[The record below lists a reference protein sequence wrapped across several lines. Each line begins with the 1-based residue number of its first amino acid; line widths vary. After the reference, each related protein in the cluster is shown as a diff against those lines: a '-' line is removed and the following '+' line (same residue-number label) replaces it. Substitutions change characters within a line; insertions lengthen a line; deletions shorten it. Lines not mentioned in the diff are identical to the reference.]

1 MLVKEGLSVKLTVY
15 HDGQYFVGMIEREKN
30 GKLYAA
36 RHIFGAE
43 PSDEEV
49 FLFVNDTL
57 LPYFNRYAKCGVEI
71 KQQKRPKN
79 VKRMIRQAAR
89 ELKTSKFTKAQEA
102 IQLSYEVQKKEKQ
115 VQSKEMREIEKRKKR
130 ALKVQKAKQKHRG
143 H

>member
-1 MLVKEGLSVKLTVY
+1 MKLTVY
-15 HDGQYFVGMIEREKN
+15 HDGQYFVGMIEREEN
-30 GKLYAA
+30 GRLYAV
-36 RHIFGAE
+36 RHIFGTE

-49 FLFVNDTL
+49 LLFVNDTL
-57 LPYFNRYAKCGVEI
+57 LPYFDCFAKCGVEI

-102 IQLSYEVQKKEKQ
+102 IQLSYEVHKQEKQ
-115 VQSKEMREIEKRKKR
+115 VQSKEMREVEKRKKR
-130 ALKVQKAKQKHRG
+130 ALKVQKAKQKRRG

>member
-1 MLVKEGLSVKLTVY
+1 MKLTVY
-15 HDGQYFVGMIEREKN
+15 HDGQYFVGMIEREEN
-30 GKLYAA
+30 GRLYAV

-49 FLFVNDTL
+49 LLFVNDTL
-57 LPYFNRYAKCGVEI
+57 LPYFDRFAKCGVEI

-102 IQLSYEVQKKEKQ
+102 IQLSYEVHKQEKQ
-115 VQSKEMREIEKRKKR
+115 VQSKEMREVEKRKKR
-130 ALKVQKAKQKHRG
+130 ALKVQKAKQKRRG

>member
-1 MLVKEGLSVKLTVY
+1 MKLTVY
-15 HDGQYFVGMIEREKN
+15 HDGQYFVGMIEREEN
-30 GKLYAA
+30 GKLYAV
-36 RHIFGAE
+36 RHIFGTE

-49 FLFVNDTL
+49 LLFVNDTL
-57 LPYFNRYAKCGVEI
+57 LPYFDRFAKCGVEI

-102 IQLSYEVQKKEKQ
+102 IQLWYEVHKQEKQ
-115 VQSKEMREIEKRKKR
+115 VQSKEMREVEKRKKR

>member
-1 MLVKEGLSVKLTVY
+1 MKLTVY
-15 HDGQYFVGMIEREKN
+15 YDGQYFIGIIEREEN
-30 GKLYAA
+30 GKLYAV

-49 FLFVNDTL
+49 LLFINDTL
-57 LPYFNRYAKCGVEI
+57 LPYFDRFAKCGVEI

-79 VKRMIRQAAR
+79 AKRMIRQAAR

-102 IQLSYEVQKKEKQ
+102 IQLSYEMHKKEKQ
-115 VQSKEMREIEKRKKR
+115 VQSKEMREAEKRKKR
-130 ALKVQKAKQKHRG
+130 VLKVQKAKQKHRG